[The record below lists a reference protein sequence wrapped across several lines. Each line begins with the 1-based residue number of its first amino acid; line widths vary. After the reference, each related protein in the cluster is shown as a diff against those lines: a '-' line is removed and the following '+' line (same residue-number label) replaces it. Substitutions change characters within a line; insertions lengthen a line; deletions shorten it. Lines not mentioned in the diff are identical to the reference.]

1 MSHPI
6 FDVTTDALATS
17 LRMRDIRHKVTSSN
31 IANAETPGYKAKVV
45 EFEGALQRA
54 IDLSASKENG
64 VGGNSVQTLKG
75 DIYDNP
81 EINTANDNNTV
92 DLEREMANLQENTI
106 LYKAALQ
113 MINKKLGTLK
123 YAASDGGR

>member
-6 FDVTTDALATS
+6 FDSTTDALATS

-45 EFEGALQRA
+45 DFENALQRA
-54 IDLSASKENG
+54 LDLSASKELS
-64 VGGNSVQTLKG
+64 VHGN
-75 DIYDNP
+75 DIQRLQADVYDNP
-81 EINTANDNNTV
+81 EINVANDNNTV